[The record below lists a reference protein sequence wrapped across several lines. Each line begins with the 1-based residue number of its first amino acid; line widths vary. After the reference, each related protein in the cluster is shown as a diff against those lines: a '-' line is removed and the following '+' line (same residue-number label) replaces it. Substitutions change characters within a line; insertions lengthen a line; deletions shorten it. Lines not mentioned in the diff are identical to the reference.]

1 MKWPAV
7 LLQRHTETTVGA
19 AKTSVQQI
27 TPHKQ
32 TKLKGWQ
39 KKKGFKGIKD
49 PDASWKDHV
58 REARRT
64 GRIILNSGQ
73 QSGMNL
79 RGIFKRISMMI
90 NVASMNWNLMD
101 AIRFSSVNV
110 MKWKGQ
116 GN

>member
-1 MKWPAV
+1 MTRSTVAASRRDRGRCRQNKRAADHTAHADKA
-7 LLQRHTETTVGA
+7 QRM
-19 AKTSVQQI
+19 
-27 TPHKQ
+27 
-32 TKLKGWQ
+32 TK

-49 PDASWKDHV
+49 PDSWKDRV

-73 QSGMNL
+73 QSGMNS

-101 AIRFSSVNV
+101 AIRFYSVNV

-116 GN
+116 GKPR